1 MSVQRGLFLRR
12 LIAVLPVKT
21 FHSRTITLLL
31 LIACVLGVGAV
42 STDLIL
48 SGLAARRARAEK
60 NINSIPTPNTKLRRM
75 TSRGPLAAA
84 GACAAPFAAFQGCTV
99 SCNATVPGTGT
110 VGAAV
115 SFQATATASG
125 CSSQPAYSWDFGD
138 GGISAQQNPT
148 HSYVAAGTYNW
159 TLTTSASSGG
169 LTIDTIAGG
178 LGEGVSTRQASF
190 GTIGAIARDPLN
202 RGVYIADVT
211 RDATLI
217 RFINTSGS
225 PVTLGVRTIAPG
237 TVRSIAGGGGDF
249 TTDNISAF
257 QANVGDV
264 SGLAVSPGGDLVYY
278 NDRVGGVVRAVNV
291 STGAVNIRGQS
302 TSAGNVRTLA
312 SSADFPQFPD
322 KFLDLFGLTTTSSGD
337 VYVIDSSVNKVYKI
351 TSAGVVTAFAGNG
364 MSTVSGDPFPAGT
377 PAATNV
383 PLLQPRAVKSDG
395 ATILIAD
402 TGHRRVIRVSGG
414 TASLVRQFDAINT
427 IGNPYPSGIAVQ
439 GCYVFAANGNEKA
452 IYQADNAGP
461 KIAGI
466 TLNGDPTFCDYSS
479 NNCGDGGPAINAG
492 LNLLGGSDEPPLAG
506 LDSDGNGLFVADQ
519 KSKGRVRYINRSGG
533 TVTLAGVQI
542 PAGAIDTIAGT
553 GLNPPYDG
561 RLATAAQ
568 LTAPTGVAV
577 DGNGNLWI
585 ADTTDDR
592 LRFVN
597 QSANQVTI
605 FAGTPAQQNV
615 DAGAIVTVN
624 KDSSGSGDNLP
635 VNQIT
640 LDKPQGLFVTGQGIY
655 VVDSLAGPLVPART
669 GNASSLIRFIN
680 TTSAPVTIYP
690 GAGPDAITVQPG
702 NIRTIAGGGISDLT
716 SGLATAVT
724 LKGASDIAVTGNGTI
739 YVTEVFRK
747 AVRKID
753 GSTGIV
759 SALTFPSGQKEYTG
773 LGFTTDGRLLVANFT
788 DGAVLRESTP
798 GSGSFANFGVPGGN
812 LANVRDVVGGPNGIA
827 YAITGTPPAQPGVPT
842 GNHRVVLIASTG
854 SNSVVAGGSPGFD
867 GDGGA
872 ASGGRLNTAPP
883 RLVLSAISN
892 ATAPE
897 TVNITLGL
905 NGEIIFT
912 DTNNN
917 RVRSISGT
925 ISTCT
930 KTGTVTINGPNPI
943 PVLTSIDP
951 TSRLNGSGA
960 FMLRAI
966 GDKFAPNSVVR
977 LDGTDRPTN
986 FGSATQLTASIPASD
1001 LLTGGM
1007 AKSVQVTVFTPPS
1020 ATGGGG
1026 GTSAATTFTIIGNN
1040 PVPTISSINP
1050 TEKREGDPGFTMT
1063 VIGTGFIN
1071 GASVVRFEG
1080 TPRLTTFVNPTM
1092 LTAQIDATDLIG
1104 QGTVNITVFNPAPA
1118 GGTSNA
1124 ATFTVRPAQADV
1136 PVLTSISPNTI
1147 AAGSAAFTITANGS
1161 KFTSNSVVRWNGQAG
1176 NVELM
1181 TAFGSATQLTAQVP
1195 ANLVASQGTA
1205 QVTVFTPAPGGGTSG
1220 AQTFTIG
1227 PGGPNPTPSIT
1238 VLNPPAVGIG
1248 QPDFNLIINGTGFI
1262 GASQAQINGVNRT
1275 TTSVSSTKLSV
1286 AVLAADIP
1294 NAAGNVQVK
1303 VINPPSGS
1311 GGGGTSNTVNLR
1323 VVPTFTTVSA
1333 ASFANPSAL
1342 TADSIGAGF
1351 GLGIG
1356 NGTSFATNLP
1366 LPTNLNGTEVKVTDS
1381 MGTERQAGLFFV
1393 SGPANQINYHVPS
1406 GTAIG
1411 VATAV
1416 VTLNGNIV
1424 AAGPVNVVS
1433 LAPALFAFRAVGK
1446 GVVAGVA
1453 LWVQGAAQKFDI
1465 IYDLQN
1471 GTFVP
1476 KPIDLGPDTDIVYLI
1491 AFGTGMRN
1499 NSGPAGITVD
1509 FGNGMTKTLRADFS
1523 EGCFASPDLI
1533 GVDQCNIY
1541 MPRTLVGAGLLNMKL
1556 TIDNKATNTVQIAV
1570 K

>member
-1 MSVQRGLFLRR
+1 MFVQRGLFLRR
-12 LIAVLPVKT
+12 FIAVLHMKT
-21 FHSRTITLLL
+21 PHSRKITLLI
-31 LIACVLGVGAV
+31 LIACAISVGAV

-48 SGLAARRARAEK
+48 SGLAERRMRAEK
-60 NINSIPTPNTKLRRM
+60 SINPIPIPNTKIRPM
-75 TSRGPLAAA
+75 TSRGPRVSARTCSAA
-84 GACAAPFAAFQGCTV
+84 FAALQGCTLNC
-99 SCNATVPGTGT
+99 SATVPGTGT
-110 VGAAV
+110 VNSAV
-115 SFQATATASG
+115 QFMATATPSNCGAVT
-125 CSSQPAYSWDFGD
+125 PTYFWDFGD
-138 GGISAQQNPT
+138 GGTSNLQNPT
-148 HSYVAAGTYNW
+148 HVYTTPSTPGSYTW
-159 TLTTSASSGG
+159 TLTTTVGAGQM
-169 LTIDTIAGG
+169 IDTIAGG
-178 LGEGVSTRQASF
+178 LGEGVPTNQVSF
-190 GTIGAIARDPLN
+190 GTIGGVARDPLG
-202 RGVYIADVT
+202 RGIYIAET
-211 RDATLI
+211 NGGTTLI
-217 RFINTSGS
+217 RFINTSGA

-237 TVRSIAGGGGDF
+237 TVRAIAGGGGDS
-249 TTDNISAF
+249 TTDNMSAF

-264 SGLAVSPGGDLVYY
+264 SGLAVSGGGDLVYY
-278 NDRVGGVVRAVNV
+278 NDRVGGAVRAVNV

-312 SSADFPQFPD
+312 SNTDFPQFP
-322 KFLDLFGLTTTSSGD
+322 DLFGLTTTSSGD
-337 VYVIDSSVNKVYKI
+337 VYVIDSSAGVNKVYKI

-506 LDSDGNGLFVADQ
+506 VDSDGNGLFVADQ

-542 PAGAIDTIAGT
+542 PAGAIDMIAGT
-553 GLNPPYDG
+553 GLNPPYDT

-624 KDSSGSGDNLP
+624 KDSSGSGDDLP

-872 ASGGRLNTAPP
+872 ASGGR
-883 RLVLSAISN
+883 
-892 ATAPE
+892 
-897 TVNITLGL
+897 
-905 NGEIIFT
+905 
-912 DTNNN
+912 
-917 RVRSISGT
+917 
-925 ISTCT
+925 
-930 KTGTVTINGPNPI
+930 
-943 PVLTSIDP
+943 
-951 TSRLNGSGA
+951 
-960 FMLRAI
+960 
-966 GDKFAPNSVVR
+966 
-977 LDGTDRPTN
+977 
-986 FGSATQLTASIPASD
+986 
-1001 LLTGGM
+1001 
-1007 AKSVQVTVFTPPS
+1007 
-1020 ATGGGG
+1020 
-1026 GTSAATTFTIIGNN
+1026 
-1040 PVPTISSINP
+1040 
-1050 TEKREGDPGFTMT
+1050 
-1063 VIGTGFIN
+1063 
-1071 GASVVRFEG
+1071 
-1080 TPRLTTFVNPTM
+1080 
-1092 LTAQIDATDLIG
+1092 
-1104 QGTVNITVFNPAPA
+1104 
-1118 GGTSNA
+1118 
-1124 ATFTVRPAQADV
+1124 
-1136 PVLTSISPNTI
+1136 
-1147 AAGSAAFTITANGS
+1147 
-1161 KFTSNSVVRWNGQAG
+1161 
-1176 NVELM
+1176 
-1181 TAFGSATQLTAQVP
+1181 
-1195 ANLVASQGTA
+1195 
-1205 QVTVFTPAPGGGTSG
+1205 
-1220 AQTFTIG
+1220 
-1227 PGGPNPTPSIT
+1227 
-1238 VLNPPAVGIG
+1238 
-1248 QPDFNLIINGTGFI
+1248 
-1262 GASQAQINGVNRT
+1262 
-1275 TTSVSSTKLSV
+1275 
-1286 AVLAADIP
+1286 
-1294 NAAGNVQVK
+1294 
-1303 VINPPSGS
+1303 
-1311 GGGGTSNTVNLR
+1311 
-1323 VVPTFTTVSA
+1323 
-1333 ASFANPSAL
+1333 
-1342 TADSIGAGF
+1342 
-1351 GLGIG
+1351 
-1356 NGTSFATNLP
+1356 
-1366 LPTNLNGTEVKVTDS
+1366 
-1381 MGTERQAGLFFV
+1381 
-1393 SGPANQINYHVPS
+1393 
-1406 GTAIG
+1406 
-1411 VATAV
+1411 
-1416 VTLNGNIV
+1416 
-1424 AAGPVNVVS
+1424 
-1433 LAPALFAFRAVGK
+1433 
-1446 GVVAGVA
+1446 
-1453 LWVQGAAQKFDI
+1453 
-1465 IYDLQN
+1465 
-1471 GTFVP
+1471 
-1476 KPIDLGPDTDIVYLI
+1476 
-1491 AFGTGMRN
+1491 
-1499 NSGPAGITVD
+1499 
-1509 FGNGMTKTLRADFS
+1509 
-1523 EGCFASPDLI
+1523 
-1533 GVDQCNIY
+1533 
-1541 MPRTLVGAGLLNMKL
+1541 
-1556 TIDNKATNTVQIAV
+1556 
-1570 K
+1570 